1 MILWYIGLSYL
12 FSPLIVWTM
21 YRLLKVNDPQERKD
35 MRAALYVLAPFMVFY
50 IVISLPFGVPE

>member
-1 MILWYIGLSYL
+1 
-12 FSPLIVWTM
+12 M